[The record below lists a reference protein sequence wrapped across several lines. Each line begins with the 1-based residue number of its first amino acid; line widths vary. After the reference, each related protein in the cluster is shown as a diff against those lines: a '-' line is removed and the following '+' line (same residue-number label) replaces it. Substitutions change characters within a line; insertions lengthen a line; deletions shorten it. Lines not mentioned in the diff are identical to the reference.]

1 MFQNDATEFIIDPTP
16 PNLLSHEE
24 PIYDELFQL
33 DNLIAPTPLPEIV
46 ELGRKID
53 SLTIEVNTLNL
64 RLELERTKRQHL
76 QTTMRQ
82 LRRDK
87 TSLNSDVQTIRSE
100 LLQLRDQQTT
110 INYQL
115 DNQNARTNALS
126 FRSMSRIDQILAAL
140 VPNSFLSTETRTEL
154 MILLKELAN
163 TVQHFGMIYV
173 IPPE

>member
-1 MFQNDATEFIIDPTP
+1 MFQNDPTEFIIDPTL
-16 PNLLSHEE
+16 PNLLLQEE
-24 PIYDELFQL
+24 PIYDDIFPL
-33 DNLIAPTPLPEIV
+33 DSLIAPTPLPDVV
-46 ELGRKID
+46 ELSKRID

-76 QTTMRQ
+76 QTTVRQ

-87 TSLNSDVQTIRSE
+87 TFINSDIQMLRGEVS
-100 LLQLRDQQTT
+100 QLRDQQST

-140 VPNSFLSTETRTEL
+140 VPSSFLSTETRTEL

-163 TVQHFGMIYV
+163 TVQHFGMVYMT
-173 IPPE
+173 PSE